1 MIKEQRKYCY
11 GVYTLMFL
19 LMCIVAFL
27 PFFTEGKSFVWG
39 AGVEDGLS
47 QHFSAL
53 AYYGEALREFFRN
66 LLAGHPKLV
75 MWDMSLGY
83 GADILSTLNY
93 YAIGD
98 PLNLLYGFV
107 SPKNTDTM
115 YDFMILLRMYL
126 AGSTFIIYARNMK
139 KRSYG
144 TVIGALVYVFSGFC
158 FRLGLRHPFFI
169 NPMIYFPLLCLGIE
183 KIYQRERPYV
193 FMGYVRRDFDR
204 RTVIVGADTNTKYV
218 GDYYVAFEPE
228 NKRFVPI
235 YPITDEA
242 WELYGHTMLEGNKI
256 LAANP
261 KYVKVIDIP
270 SRKVLAKYEPE
281 ETIYSATFLTKNKG
295 AIFTNRGVYEFTF

>member
-1 MIKEQRKYCY
+1 VIQVADRLYIFTDMRREIEGYVKILCYHIDENGDLKYE
-11 GVYTLMFL
+11 F
-19 LMCIVAFL
+19 
-27 PFFTEGKSFVWG
+27 EWG
-39 AGVEDGLS
+39 
-47 QHFSAL
+47 
-53 AYYGEALREFFRN
+53 
-66 LLAGHPKLV
+66 
-75 MWDMSLGY
+75 
-83 GADILSTLNY
+83 
-93 YAIGD
+93 
-98 PLNLLYGFV
+98 
-107 SPKNTDTM
+107 
-115 YDFMILLRMYL
+115 
-126 AGSTFIIYARNMK
+126 
-139 KRSYG
+139 
-144 TVIGALVYVFSGFC
+144 
-158 FRLGLRHPFFI
+158 
-169 NPMIYFPLLCLGIE
+169 
-183 KIYQRERPYV
+183 ERPYV

-204 RTVIVGADTNTKYV
+204 KTVIVGAKTYTKYV